1 MDQDDAWRPSVKLAA
16 LLAGRTAWG
25 DADDAVRSMARLP
38 IHNAAVMIRDEPSR
52 QRRAAMLA
60 KIPAP
65 IRPHVEAR
73 VIEIWDGR
81 KKQLT

>member
-1 MDQDDAWRPSVKLAA
+1 MDENAWRPSVKLAA
-16 LLAGRTAWG
+16 LLAGKTAWA

-52 QRRAAMLA
+52 PKRAAMLA
-60 KIPAP
+60 KIPAT

-73 VIEIWDGR
+73 VKEIWDGR
-81 KKQLT
+81 KK

>member
-1 MDQDDAWRPSVKLAA
+1 MDENAWRPSVKLAA
-16 LLAGRTAWG
+16 LLAGKTAWA

-38 IHNAAVMIRDEPSR
+38 IHNAAVMIREEPSR

-60 KIPAP
+60 KIPAS

-73 VIEIWDGR
+73 VKEIWSGR
-81 KKQLT
+81 KK

>member
-1 MDQDDAWRPSVKLAA
+1 MDENAWRPSVKLAA
-16 LLAGRTAWG
+16 LLAGKTAWA
-25 DADDAVRSMARLP
+25 DADEAIRSMARLP

-60 KIPAP
+60 KIPAS

-73 VIEIWDGR
+73 VIEIWAGR
-81 KKQLT
+81 KK

>member
-1 MDQDDAWRPSVKLAA
+1 MDQDDEWRPSVKLAA
-16 LLAGRTAWG
+16 LLAGRTAWE

-52 QRRAAMLA
+52 SRRAAMLA
-60 KIPAP
+60 KIPAS

-73 VIEIWDGR
+73 VKEIWDGR
-81 KKQLT
+81 KK

>member
-1 MDQDDAWRPSVKLAA
+1 MDQDDEWRPSVKLAA
-16 LLAGRTAWG
+16 LLEGKTAWE

-52 QRRAAMLA
+52 PRRAAMLA
-60 KIPAP
+60 KIPAT

-73 VIEIWDGR
+73 VKEIWPGR
-81 KKQLT
+81 KK

>member
-1 MDQDDAWRPSVKLAA
+1 MDENAWRPSVKLAA
-16 LLAGRTAWG
+16 LLAGKSAWE

-52 QRRAAMLA
+52 PRRAAMLA
-60 KIPAP
+60 KIPAT

-81 KKQLT
+81 KK